1 MAKIIILVL
10 VVLLGGFAISHFSSQ
25 PPLRGM
31 VRQPGSSQAVLLA
44 RARPAATFALDQNM
58 NLLTAGW
65 CSIRPETHESLQGEA
80 RLWLALY
87 GHAKGLLVTAVA
99 DGENNWEWMSGD
111 HTAFPAIR
119 RMSQNQGNRTLFE
132 TLSVLDRKHDP
143 FCGSGQ
149 RAGQG
154 SDQETGVC
162 LVYRARLLLEFEQC
176 QVIVEYHED
185 LPQNLV
191 QDIAFANDYLNA
203 FQQRARQAGHIVRL
217 EKEESQ
223 HLAQGIEKMGTLDKA
238 VSRTSLARWTGMMH
252 RKGRL

>member
-10 VVLLGGFAISHFSSQ
+10 VVLLGGFALSHFSSQ

-44 RARPAATFALDQNM
+44 RARPAASFALDPAM
-58 NLLTAGW
+58 SLLTAGW

-87 GHAKGLLVTAVA
+87 RHARGLVVTAVA

-132 TLSVLDRKHDP
+132 TLSVLDTKHDP
-143 FCGSGQ
+143 FCGSS
-149 RAGQG
+149 QG
-154 SDQETGVC
+154 SSQETGAC
-162 LVYRARLLLEFEQC
+162 LVYRARLLLEFDQC
-176 QVIVEYHED
+176 QVILEYHED
-185 LPQNLV
+185 LPKSLV
-191 QDIAFANDYLNA
+191 QDIAFENDYLNA
-203 FQQRARQAGHIVRL
+203 FQQRARQACHIVRM

-223 HLAQGIEKMGTLDKA
+223 HMARQGIEKMGTLDKA
-238 VSRTSLARWTGMMH
+238 FSRTSLARWTGMMH